1 PEPAQL
7 LVDSARFTW
16 NARVNCP
23 SDPGVAD
30 WDLGF
35 IQNATEHSLEA
46 QYRRT
51 TQRYQVPVPIRDV
64 WQSTAVPWYDDRARG
79 PARPGVE
86 VPVAMS
92 DTPWHRAPWND
103 PRTGEVNALVRTTR
117 HFRLK
122 AWLVARH
129 RVRQAI
135 VYLKNSLWGLD
146 FTVNVN
152 GTTATNAGAG
162 MVSPSTGDG
171 QGSGTPVLSGA
182 TYNDVLNNPPNR
194 TLTATGAAR
203 APASARAP
211 VATPAPPRPRTAAS
225 APARP
230 PAPPLQPRPV
240 LLLRRPPRLPR
251 RWR

>member
-1 PEPAQL
+1 SRGTTAPPASTLPTRPSAVSPTPTAPVSGSPTFTVTASITGTSGPNAVLTPEPAQL

-135 VYLKNSLWGLD
+135 VYLKNTLWGLD

-182 TYNDVLNNPPNR
+182 PY
-194 TLTATGAAR
+194 
-203 APASARAP
+203 
-211 VATPAPPRPRTAAS
+211 
-225 APARP
+225 
-230 PAPPLQPRPV
+230 
-240 LLLRRPPRLPR
+240 
-251 RWR
+251 

>member
-1 PEPAQL
+1 MSAERKTTEHQAAEKPRSIEQPRAASLSGQGASRPWVGFLPQEALPVRLNDGRVGAGQSPGRTAPPASTVATRPSTASPTPTAPTSSSPTFTVTASITGTSGPNAVLTPEPTQL

-135 VYLKNSLWGLD
+135 V
-146 FTVNVN
+146 
-152 GTTATNAGAG
+152 
-162 MVSPSTGDG
+162 
-171 QGSGTPVLSGA
+171 
-182 TYNDVLNNPPNR
+182 
-194 TLTATGAAR
+194 
-203 APASARAP
+203 
-211 VATPAPPRPRTAAS
+211 
-225 APARP
+225 
-230 PAPPLQPRPV
+230 
-240 LLLRRPPRLPR
+240 
-251 RWR
+251 